1 MEYISPT
8 SQSQNVNPGLINQQL
23 IHRGGANVN
32 LVLHHFITLMGLWV
46 HQNQQG
52 HIQVIGVECMPFL
65 SGSARRKSMKKHCRV
80 SVSSV

>member
-32 LVLHHFITLMGLWV
+32 LVLHHFITLMGSP
-46 HQNQQG
+46 
-52 HIQVIGVECMPFL
+52 E
-65 SGSARRKSMKKHCRV
+65 STGSRPSNWGGAHAIFESFCPKKKHEKALPGIG
-80 SVSSV
+80 